1 MSRTWYEDHSDG
13 HQRCACTGQPDD
25 EGSGAGGPVVRAPT
39 QDNHRHGGEETAAGP
54 VVGRRHVLAG
64 GAAAAAGLAGCSLSG
79 SGEAPEPIALT
90 AEYQCDVCGMVIP
103 NHPGPV
109 AQIFYADEEP
119 SDHDNPARFCSA
131 WEAFQYNFERQDRG
145 WSVSAFYVT
154 DYSAV
159 DYEIKES
166 GGDTLISSHPDA
178 DAFVAAEDVTFV
190 VGSEVKGAM
199 GQDLIPF
206 SDRGDAESFQEKY
219 DGQLAG
225 FDGVTRETVDQLG
238 MA

>member
-1 MSRTWYEDHSDG
+1 MSRTRNEDHRDG
-13 HQRCACTGQPDD
+13 QDRCACTGELD
-25 EGSGAGGPVVRAPT
+25 EPWSG
-39 QDNHRHGGEETAAGP
+39 
-54 VVGRRHVLAG
+54 VGVPEDLVSGHQSVDGLSIDRRHVLAG
-64 GAAAAAGLAGCSLSG
+64 GAALATALAGCSLTG
-79 SGEAPEPIALT
+79 SEQAPDPIALT
-90 AEYQCDVCGMVIP
+90 TDHQCDVCGMVIP

-109 AQIFYADEEP
+109 AEIFYADEEP

-131 WEAFQYNFERQDRG
+131 WEAFQYNFERLDRG
-145 WSVSAFYVT
+145 WTVAAFYVT

-159 DYEIKES
+159 DYEIMETE
-166 GGDTLISSHPDA
+166 GDTLITSHPEA
-178 DAFVAAEDVTFV
+178 DAFVDAEDVTFV

-206 SDRGDAESFQEKY
+206 SDREDAESFQDDY

-225 FDGVTRETVDQLG
+225 FDEVTRETVDQLG